1 MSVLQTVG
9 RVPRSRHLPTV
20 VITRVYSVAS
30 SSRGT
35 VRTAVNTLRRASV
48 DEMTASY
55 RQYYELP
62 GSIRSSRILLGPPD
76 PGLKV
81 DDQIAIPKVYSGDPI
96 SPESGTIWV
105 NSFSG
110 LIRKA
115 TGYLVITL
123 ATYQE
128 IYDSPVEV
136 IGPSEGDII
145 GCDVLV
151 VIGPDENSSRM
162 GIQYRIDA
170 VGQE

>member
-20 VITRVYSVAS
+20 VILRVYSVAS

-48 DEMTASY
+48 DEMTASN
-55 RQYYELP
+55 RQYYQLP
-62 GSIRSSRILLGPPD
+62 GSVRSSRILLGPPD

-81 DDQIAIPKVYSGDPI
+81 DDQIAIPKVYPTDPV
-96 SPESGTIWV
+96 SPESGVIWV
-105 NSFSG
+105 NSSSG

-115 TGYLVITL
+115 TGSSAITL
-123 ATYQE
+123 ASYE
-128 IYDSPVEV
+128 GIYNSPVAV
-136 IGPSEGDII
+136 IGPSEGDIL

-151 VIGPDENSSRM
+151 VIGPDEDSSRM

-170 VGQE
+170 IGQE